1 MSLSVRQNLRS
12 FAPAFAV
19 YFERRVLSLLFF
31 GFSSGL
37 PLLLVFSTLSAW
49 LAESGVSKTAI
60 GFASLIGTAY
70 SLKFLWSPLVD
81 KFRLPYLSRRLGQR
95 RAWLLLSQIAIILSL
110 LALSQ
115 ADPALSLRNVIMLAA
130 VVAFSSAT
138 QDIAVDAYRAEIL
151 ETTRLGAGA
160 ANIVLGYRIG
170 MLSASTGV
178 LVIADLVDWQW
189 AYAAMG
195 LLGFVGVITT
205 LVNPEP
211 KVVSRKTA
219 VAGSLLE
226 ALGSW
231 LYEAVLSPF
240 IEFFKRCEALPAVL
254 ILLFVMLYKY
264 SDALLGIMAK
274 PFYLE
279 IGFTKTQI
287 GIVSGGW
294 GLGFTLLGAVLGGV
308 LVRRFSIATSL
319 FVGAILQALSNI
331 AFIALAQAGA
341 IESLFIAVIAIDNIS
356 GGLGT
361 TAFVAFLAFLC
372 NRGYSATQY
381 ALFSS
386 LFALGRTLFA
396 AGGGWLA
403 DQVDWTTFFLLTVLA
418 GLPGLL
424 LLFVLVSNDMFPQ
437 EQKYKEIKSKKPK
450 LKESKLKR
458 GARRQ
463 GAG

>member
-1 MSLSVRQNLRS
+1 MPSFVQKNLRS

-19 YFERRVLSLLFF
+19 YFERRVLSMLFF

-81 KFRLPYLSRRLGQR
+81 RLPLPYLSKKLGQR
-95 RAWLLLSQIAIILSL
+95 RAWLLLSQIAIIASL
-110 LALSQ
+110 FALSQ
-115 ADPALSLRNVIMLAA
+115 ADPALSLRNVVMIAA

-170 MLSASTGV
+170 MLSASTGILV
-178 LVIADLVDWQW
+178 LADLVDWNF
-189 AYAAMG
+189 AYAAMA
-195 LLGFVGVITT
+195 LLGFVGVVTT

-211 KVVSRKTA
+211 QAPSRKALAGDFWERMRGWLFEAVVS
-219 VAGSLLE
+219 
-226 ALGSW
+226 
-231 LYEAVLSPF
+231 PF
-240 IEFFKRCEALPAVL
+240 VEFFKRCNILPAIL
-254 ILLFVMLYKY
+254 ILLFVVLYKY

-294 GLGFTLLGAVLGGV
+294 GLAFTLLGTVLGGV
-308 LVRRFSIATSL
+308 IVRQCSIANSL
-319 FVGAILQALSNI
+319 FVGAALQALSNI
-331 AFIALAQAGA
+331 AFIALAQTGA
-341 IESLFIAVIAIDNIS
+341 NQNMFIAVIAIDNIS
-356 GGLGT
+356 GGIGT

-386 LFALGRTLFA
+386 LFGFGRTLFA

-418 GLPGLL
+418 GLPGIL
-424 LLFVLVSNDMFPQ
+424 LLFVLVSRDMFPK
-437 EQKYKEIKSKKPK
+437 EQKTLKVAGGRRKE
-450 LKESKLKR
+450 E
-458 GARRQ
+458 
-463 GAG
+463 GAGRRKSR

>member
-1 MSLSVRQNLRS
+1 MSSSDLKKQGS
-12 FAPAFAV
+12 FVPAIAV
-19 YFERRVLSLLFF
+19 YFERRVLSMLFF

-49 LAESGVSKTAI
+49 LSESGVSKTAI
-60 GFASLIGTAY
+60 GFASLIGAAY

-81 KFRLPYLSRRLGQR
+81 KLPLPFLSKRLGQR
-95 RAWLLLSQIAIILSL
+95 RAWLLLSQIAIIVSL
-110 LALSQ
+110 FALSQ
-115 ADPALSLRNVIMLAA
+115 ADPALSLRNVVLLAA

-151 ETTRLGAGA
+151 ETSRLGAGA
-160 ANIVLGYRIG
+160 ANIVLGYRTG

-189 AYAAMG
+189 AYAAMA
-195 LLGFVGVITT
+195 LLGLVGVVTT

-211 KVVSRKTA
+211 KAAARKSTRA
-219 VAGSLLE
+219 KTLSA
-226 ALGSW
+226 ALGQW
-231 LYEAVLSPF
+231 LYDAVLSPF
-240 IEFFKRCEALPAVL
+240 IEFFKRCKVVPAIL

-279 IGFTKTQI
+279 IGFSKTQI
-287 GIVSGGW
+287 GIISGGW
-294 GLGFTLLGAVLGGV
+294 GLGFTLFGAVLGGI
-308 LVRRFSIATSL
+308 LVRRFSLATSL
-319 FVGAILQALSNI
+319 FVGAFLQAASNI

-341 IESLFIAVIAIDNIS
+341 NEVLFIVVIAVDNIS

-386 LFALGRTLFA
+386 LFGFGRTLFA

-418 GLPGLL
+418 GVPGLL
-424 LLFVLVSNDMFPQ
+424 LLLVLVCGDMFPQ
-437 EQKYKEIKSKKPK
+437 EQNSKSAKET
-450 LKESKLKR
+450 
-458 GARRQ
+458 
-463 GAG
+463 

>member
-1 MSLSVRQNLRS
+1 MPPVMPSSARQFLHS
-12 FAPAFAV
+12 FVPAFAV
-19 YFERRVLSLLFF
+19 YCERRVLSLLFF

-81 KFRLPYLSRRLGQR
+81 KLPLPFLSKRLGQR
-95 RAWLLLSQIAIILSL
+95 RAWLLLSQIVIIVSL
-110 LALSQ
+110 FALSQ
-115 ADPALSLRNVIMLAA
+115 ADPALSLRNVILLAA
-130 VVAFSSAT
+130 VVAFASAT
-138 QDIAVDAYRAEIL
+138 QDIAIDAYRAEIL
-151 ETTRLGAGA
+151 ETSRLGAGA

-178 LVIADLVDWQW
+178 LVLADLVDWHF

-195 LLGFVGVITT
+195 LLGFVGVVTT

-211 KVVSRKTA
+211 RATPRKAA
-219 VAGSLLE
+219 VGGDLLE
-226 ALGSW
+226 KLRRW
-231 LYEAVLSPF
+231 LYDAVLSPF
-240 IEFFKRCEALPAVL
+240 VEFFKRCRILPAIL
-254 ILLFVMLYKY
+254 ILLFVVLYKY

-279 IGFTKTQI
+279 IGFSKTQI

-294 GLGFTLLGAVLGGV
+294 GLGFTLFGTVLGGV
-308 LVRRFSIATSL
+308 LVRRFSIVNSL
-319 FVGAILQALSNI
+319 FVGAVLQALSNI
-331 AFIALAQAGA
+331 AFIALARAGA
-341 IESLFIAVIAIDNIS
+341 NEALFITVIAIDNIS
-356 GGLGT
+356 GGVGT

-418 GLPGLL
+418 GVPGLL
-424 LLFVLVSNDMFPQ
+424 LLLVLVRGDMFPK
-437 EQKYKEIKSKKPK
+437 EQRSKD
-450 LKESKLKR
+450 
-458 GARRQ
+458 GAREKRVS
-463 GAG
+463 

>member
-1 MSLSVRQNLRS
+1 MPFVMPLSLRKIARS
-12 FAPAFAV
+12 FESAFAV
-19 YFERRVLSLLFF
+19 YFERRVLSMLFF

-49 LAESGVSKTAI
+49 LAESGISKTAI

-81 KFRLPYLSRRLGQR
+81 RLPLPLLSKRLGQR
-95 RAWLLLSQIAIILSL
+95 RAWLLLSQIAIIVSL
-110 LALSQ
+110 FALSQ
-115 ADPALSLRNVIMLAA
+115 VDPALSLRNVILIAA

-178 LVIADLVDWQW
+178 LVVADLVDWQW
-189 AYAAMG
+189 AYATMA
-195 LLGFVGVITT
+195 LLGFVGVATT

-211 KVVSRKTA
+211 QAAPPRKAA
-219 VAGSLLE
+219 VAGDPLQRL
-226 ALGSW
+226 ARW
-231 LYEAVLSPF
+231 LYDAVLSPF
-240 IEFFKRCEALPAVL
+240 IEFFKRCKVLPAIL

-294 GLGFTLLGAVLGGV
+294 GLGFTLLGTVLGGV
-308 LVRRFSIATSL
+308 LVRRFSIANSL
-319 FVGAILQALSNI
+319 FVGAVLQAVSNI

-341 IESLFIAVIAIDNIS
+341 NEVLFITVIAIDNIS

-386 LFALGRTLFA
+386 LFGFGRTLFA

-424 LLFVLVSNDMFPQ
+424 LLLVLVSTDMFPH
-437 EQKYKEIKSKKPK
+437 ELKSMSGGSKGGVKKGRA
-450 LKESKLKR
+450 S
-458 GARRQ
+458 
-463 GAG
+463 